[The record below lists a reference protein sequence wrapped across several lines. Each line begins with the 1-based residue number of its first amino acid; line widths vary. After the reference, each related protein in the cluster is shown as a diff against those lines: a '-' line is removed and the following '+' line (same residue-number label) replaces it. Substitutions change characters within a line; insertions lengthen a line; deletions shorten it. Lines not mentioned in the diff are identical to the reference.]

1 MEKDIKKIKNIL
13 SVLLAFLLIY
23 LLAVLSSLLIPLA
36 LALFIA
42 ILLQPVLSWF
52 ESKKWPFA
60 LSLTVVSVSTLG
72 VLWLLGMLFY
82 RTGVSIIRQKEY
94 LLTQVHIK
102 LDDMLVWINSLP
114 GVAIQSKDLVD
125 VISGVLSYDWL
136 IKSSGQFAG
145 ILGDFTGTFF
155 MTALYLIGFLG
166 GILKYEQYIH
176 YLEEGNAE
184 SDRNMLSGFEQVKSS
199 IVTYMKVK
207 FFVSFLTGLGYF
219 IICWAFGIKFAFF
232 WGFLAFLLNFIPTV
246 GSIIATI
253 PPLLFGLIQF
263 SSFGTIGILI
273 LLLMAVQII
282 MGNVVEP
289 KITGSSLSLNTI
301 VVILGLVFW
310 GYLWGITGMI
320 LSVPLL
326 VLTKVILSQLPD
338 AKLLV
343 RLMGSKEEEPKITS
357 TQTVVQ
363 TDASLE

>member
-23 LLAVLSSLLIPLA
+23 LLSVLSSLLIPLA

-52 ESKKWPFA
+52 ENKRWPFA
-60 LSLTVVSVSTLG
+60 LSLTVVSVSSLG
-72 VLWLLGMLFY
+72 ILWLLGMLFY
-82 RTGVSIIRQKEY
+82 RTGVNIIKQKAY
-94 LLTQVHIK
+94 LLHQVHIK
-102 LDDMLVWINSLP
+102 LDEVLVWINSLP
-114 GVAIQSKDLVD
+114 GVNIQSRDLVD
-125 VISGVLSYDWL
+125 VISGIMSYDWL

-176 YLEEGNAE
+176 YLQEGSADNDQ
-184 SDRNMLSGFEQVKSS
+184 SMLSGFEQVKSS

-263 SSFGTIGILI
+263 SSMGAVGILI
-273 LLLMAVQII
+273 VLLMAVQIV

-289 KITGSSLSLNTI
+289 KVTGSSLSLNTI

-338 AKLLV
+338 AQLLV
-343 RLMGSKEEEPKITS
+343 RLMGSRDEKPSPPAAPVQIEPD
-357 TQTVVQ
+357 V
-363 TDASLE
+363 E

>member
-13 SVLLAFLLIY
+13 SVLLAFLFVY
-23 LLAVLSSLLIPLA
+23 LLSILSSLLIPLA

-52 ESKKWPFA
+52 ESKRWPFP
-60 LSLTVVSVSTLG
+60 LSLTVVSVSSLG

-82 RTGVSIIRQKEY
+82 RTGVNIIRQKEY
-94 LLTQVHIK
+94 LLNQVSIK
-102 LDDMLVWINSLP
+102 LDEALVWINNLP
-114 GVAIQSKDLVD
+114 GIEIQSRDLVD
-125 VISGVLSYDWL
+125 IISGVMSYDWL

-155 MTALYLIGFLG
+155 MTAIYLIGFLG

-176 YLEEGNAE
+176 YLEEGSTDNDK
-184 SDRNMLSGFEQVKSS
+184 SMLKGFEQVKSS

-219 IICWAFGIKFAFF
+219 IICWAFGIKFSFF

-263 SSFGTIGILI
+263 SSIGMVGLLI
-273 LLLMAVQII
+273 ILLMAVQII

-289 KITGSSLSLNTI
+289 RITGSSLSLNTI

-338 AKLLV
+338 AQLLV
-343 RLMGSKEEEPKITS
+343 RLMGSRTEQPSSPVPATAEDQQE
-357 TQTVVQ
+357 
-363 TDASLE
+363 